1 MITVNIPTGSGQI
14 VPDSVPITRGVF
26 GYNYTGYKAFDR
38 FDSQLSDSLVGLIS
52 WPGGSLAENLPD
64 RYDLRYP
71 DLWNGDVDFGLDQL
85 FAKAQQYN
93 AGVSLVLPTARYLG
107 REDVMRADLQGFLG
121 RILDGSMGTVPD
133 RLILEIG
140 SEYYSTFGTGPS
152 HAADYGRLANQMVQT
167 LSGVLSDPAQNPAG
181 VDVEIAVQ
189 VGRATPEDAAIRAE
203 MTPET
208 LRNVDMLIYHRFAP
222 YATGID
228 RSYGTLVDHVDDW
241 QAAMEAAGGTR
252 PEVFMS
258 SYNVASY
265 TRAEALRDYI
275 DAAATLGVTVDPDSI
290 DLDGRTDTDFEKFWQ
305 SSLTNR
311 HYGIEQTRVLLEL
324 QAHIGSVGLGAA
336 SAYGI
341 DMQHPARL
349 SYTAPDG
356 QGYDFVGQDAMDLLA
371 ESTLG
376 TRILDVS
383 LQNDQKFDKLWTYGF
398 ENDDKLVTFVTWH
411 DMPTGQLQINIPGLS
426 SGAYKAVWAESLH
439 PEVPTDW
446 MDRFGIPDNPEV
458 DETPESQTF
467 ALGVRRDLDVTQVD
481 DGIVVN
487 MDKPHQILRLVF
499 AKTDAGM
506 AEIMGWQ
513 DQAPLMVQAVA
524 DDSAGLPPPVDMG
537 SLPEDDPEADT
548 PDVTA
553 AADGDA
559 GDAMGG
565 MLGALLLVALLA
577 MAV

>member
-1 MITVNIPTGSGQI
+1 MITVTIPIGSTHI
-14 VPDSVPITRGVF
+14 LPDSVPITRGVF
-26 GYNYTGYKAFDR
+26 GYNYTGFRSFDR

-52 WPGGSLAENLPD
+52 WPGGSLAENLPE

-85 FAKAQQYN
+85 FTKAKQYN

-107 REDVMRADLQGFLG
+107 REDVMRADLHGFLG
-121 RILDGSMGTVPD
+121 RVLDGSLGPIPE

-140 SEYYSTFGTGPS
+140 NEYYSTFGTGVA
-152 HAADYGRLANQMVQT
+152 HATDYGRLANDMVQT
-167 LSGVLSDPAQNPAG
+167 LSAVLSDPVQNPAG

-189 VGRATPEDAAIRAE
+189 VGRAPAEDVAIRAE
-203 MTPET
+203 LSAES

-265 TRAEALRDYI
+265 TRAEALRDYVEAE
-275 DAAATLGVTVDPDSI
+275 AALGITVDPDSI
-290 DLDGRTDTDFEKFWQ
+290 DMDGRTDTGFEKFWQ
-305 SSLTNR
+305 NALTNR

-336 SAYGI
+336 SVYGV
-341 DMQHPARL
+341 DLQHPARL
-349 SYTAPDG
+349 SLTAQDG
-356 QGYDFVGQDAMDLLA
+356 QGYDFVGQDALDLLA

-376 TRILDVS
+376 TRVLDTS
-383 LQNDQKFDKLWTYGF
+383 IRNDQKHDTLWTYGF

-411 DMPTGQLQINIPGLS
+411 NMPPGALQVKVAGLS
-426 SGAYKAVWAESLH
+426 TGAYKAVWAETLH
-439 PEVPTDW
+439 AEVPADW
-446 MDRFGIPDNPEV
+446 MTRFGIPDNPDV
-458 DETPESQTF
+458 DETPESQSF
-467 ALGVRRDLDVTQVD
+467 ALGVREHIPVTQLD
-481 DGIVVN
+481 DAVQVT
-487 MDKPHQILRLVF
+487 MDRPHEILRLVF

-506 AEIMGWQ
+506 AEIAGWEDQ
-513 DQAPLMVQAVA
+513 DPLLLQPPA
-524 DDSAGLPPPVDMG
+524 DDGTGLPPVDMG
-537 SLPEDDPEADT
+537 TPPAEEDPDT
-548 PDVTA
+548 PDPSA
-553 AADGDA
+553 MDDGGA
-559 GDAMGG
+559 GAELGG
-565 MLGALLLVALLA
+565 MLGALLLVAVLA
-577 MAV
+577 MAL